1 MRGRTNV
8 TQRSGSAPVNGD
20 VKECVV
26 ESGNKISIGDFVSY
40 VPAKDEYY
48 ISDDGSLLSN
58 MTPVKIGSYFLYLS
72 NNKLYAFS
80 LVNGVMV
87 LSRKYDTYVLTEM
100 AIYNNYIFCI
110 ARNGTSSTNY
120 TYSIIKLKF
129 ENGNFEKVNDVNLTG
144 RYVWGISVNSN
155 YNYVIAIGFENRKR
169 GTTSYYDPYFH
180 AEVFKIEDMLKI
192 EGFSEV
198 SLGSKYVFALANV
211 CCSNNK
217 IYAFCSGNNSY
228 TPTYTTYC
236 VEVVIDINFVSKTIG
251 IDFIIGT
258 DYARFNSGFSNN
270 CVIPV
275 GIFGSKIC
283 YIYKYSNDYLR
294 YLVFDVESLSFSSN
308 KALVSIRSGYIFKG
322 SNYDGFFVLNYYSS
336 DSSNSSPKNTFAS
349 VKFNSDTGELVFIGS
364 LGNVF
369 GEVQANGL
377 IIYDNY
383 TIYEIGSIKGSDTK
397 ERKLIISKD
406 GTEIHQDVDKDRV
419 KSYSGSSIGFAKTGG
434 SAGETIQVY
443 VPYES

>member
-8 TQRSGSAPVNGD
+8 TQRSGSAQVNGD
-20 VKECVV
+20 VKECVI
-26 ESGNKISIGDFVSY
+26 EAGNTISIGDFVSY

-48 ISDDGSLLSN
+48 ISDDGPLLSN
-58 MTPVKIGSYFLYLS
+58 MTPVKVGSYFLYLS

-80 LVNGVMV
+80 LVNGIMV
-87 LSRKYDTYVLTEM
+87 LSQKYDTYVLTEM

-110 ARNGTSSTNY
+110 VRNGTSSVNY

-144 RYVWGISVNSN
+144 RCVWGISVNSN

-169 GTTSYYDPYFH
+169 GTTSYYDSYFH
-180 AEVFKIEDMLKI
+180 AEIFNIEDMSNI

-198 SLGSKYVFALANV
+198 KLGSKFVFALANV
-211 CCSNNK
+211 VCSDNK
-217 IYAFCSGNNSY
+217 IYAFCSGNDSY
-228 TPTYTTYC
+228 STNPIHYC

-251 IDFIIGT
+251 INFIIGT
-258 DYARFNSGFSNN
+258 GYAKFNSGISNN
-270 CVIPV
+270 FVIPI

-283 YIYKYSNDYLR
+283 YIYRYSYTELR

-308 KALVSIRSGYIFKG
+308 KALVSISSGYTFKG
-322 SNYDGFFVLNYYSS
+322 SNYDGFFVLNYYSGDTS
-336 DSSNSSPKNTFAS
+336 ISSPKNTFAS
-349 VKFNSDTGELVFIGS
+349 VKFDIDTGELVFIGS

-369 GEVQANGL
+369 EEVQAYGL
-377 IIYDNY
+377 IIYNNY
-383 TIYEIGSIKGSDTK
+383 TIYEIGSIRGSDTK
-397 ERKLIISKD
+397 ERKLIISQD
-406 GTEIHQDVDKDRV
+406 GTEIQNAVDKDKV

-434 SAGETIQVY
+434 SAGETIEVY

>member
-58 MTPVKIGSYFLYLS
+58 MTPVKVGSYFLYLS

-80 LVNGVMV
+80 LVNGIMV
-87 LSRKYDTYVLTEM
+87 LSQKYDAYVLTEM

-110 ARNGTSSTNY
+110 VRNGTSSANY

-169 GTTSYYDPYFH
+169 GTTSNYDSYFH
-180 AEVFKIEDMLKI
+180 AEIFNIEDMSNI

-198 SLGSKYVFALANV
+198 KLGSKFVFALANV
-211 CCSNNK
+211 DCSDNK

-228 TPTYTTYC
+228 SPNTTHYC
-236 VEVVIDINFVSKTIG
+236 VEVVIDINFVSKTID
-251 IDFIIGT
+251 INFIMGT
-258 DYARFNSGFSNN
+258 GYARFDSGFSNN
-270 CVIPV
+270 CVIPI

-283 YIYKYSNDYLR
+283 YIYRYDRTDLR

-308 KALVSIRSGYIFKG
+308 KALVSTSPNYIFKG
-322 SNYDGFFVLNYYSS
+322 SNYDEFFVLNYYSS
-336 DSSNSSPKNTFAS
+336 DTSVSSPKNTFAS
-349 VKFNSDTGELVFIGS
+349 VKFDIDTSELVFIGS

-369 GEVQANGL
+369 GEIQAIGL

-383 TIYEIGSIKGSDTK
+383 TIYEIGSINSSDTK

-406 GTEIHQDVDKDRV
+406 GTEIKQDVDKDKV

-434 SAGETIQVY
+434 SAGETIEVY

>member
-58 MTPVKIGSYFLYLS
+58 MTPVKVGSYFLYLS

-80 LVNGVMV
+80 LVNGIMV
-87 LSRKYDTYVLTEM
+87 LSQKYDAYVLVEM

-110 ARNGTSSTNY
+110 VRNGTSSANY

-169 GTTSYYDPYFH
+169 GTTSNYDSYFH
-180 AEVFKIEDMLKI
+180 AEIFNIEDMSNI

-198 SLGSKYVFALANV
+198 ELGSKFVFALANV
-211 CCSNNK
+211 DCSDNK

-228 TPTYTTYC
+228 SPNTTHYC
-236 VEVVIDINFVSKTIG
+236 VEVVIDINFVSKTID
-251 IDFIIGT
+251 INFIMGT
-258 DYARFNSGFSNN
+258 GYARFDSGFSNN
-270 CVIPV
+270 CVIPI

-283 YIYKYSNDYLR
+283 YIYRYDRTDLR

-308 KALVSIRSGYIFKG
+308 KALVSTSPNYIFKG
-322 SNYDGFFVLNYYSS
+322 SNYDEFFVLNYYSS
-336 DSSNSSPKNTFAS
+336 DTSVSSPKNTFAS
-349 VKFNSDTGELVFIGS
+349 VKFDIDTSELVFIGS

-369 GEVQANGL
+369 GEIQAIGL

-383 TIYEIGSIKGSDTK
+383 TIYEIGSINSSDTK

-406 GTEIHQDVDKDRV
+406 GTEIKQDVDKDKV

-434 SAGETIQVY
+434 SAGETIEVY

>member
-8 TQRSGSAPVNGD
+8 TQRSGAAQVNGD
-20 VKECVV
+20 VKECVI
-26 ESGNKISIGDFVSY
+26 EAGNTISIGDFVSY

-58 MTPVKIGSYFLYLS
+58 MTPVKVGSYFLYLS

-80 LVNGVMV
+80 LVNGIMV
-87 LSRKYDTYVLTEM
+87 LSKKYDAYVLTEM

-110 ARNGTSSTNY
+110 ARNESSSTNY

-129 ENGNFEKVNDVNLTG
+129 ENGNFEKVNDINLTG
-144 RYVWGISVNSN
+144 RYVWGISVNLN

-192 EGFSEV
+192 DGFSEV
-198 SLGSKYVFALANV
+198 SLNSEYVFALGNV
-211 CCSNNK
+211 VCKGDK
-217 IYAFCSGNNSY
+217 IYAFCSGNDQY
-228 TPTYTTYC
+228 TPYQTTYA
-236 VEVVIDINFVSKTIG
+236 VEVVIDIDFVGKTIDVSFVKNIKG
-251 IDFIIGT
+251 FKSGYDN
-258 DYARFNSGFSNN
+258 NSI
-270 CVIPV
+270 IPV
-275 GIFGSKIC
+275 GIFENKIC
-283 YIYKYSNDYLR
+283 YIYRYSHTELR
-294 YLVFDVESLSFSSN
+294 YLVFDINTLSFSSDKTLVN
-308 KALVSIRSGYIFKG
+308 KSSGYLFKG
-322 SNYDGFFVLNYYSS
+322 SNYDGFFILNYYSY
-336 DSSNSSPKNTFAS
+336 DTSNSSTKNTFAS
-349 VKFNSDTGELVFIGS
+349 VKFNPDTSELVFIGS

-369 GEVQANGL
+369 GEVQASGL

-383 TIYEIGSIKGSDTK
+383 TIYEIGSINSSDTK
-397 ERKLIISKD
+397 ERKLIISQD
-406 GTEIHQDVDKDRV
+406 GTEIQNAVDKDKV

-434 SAGETIQVY
+434 SAGQTIEVY

>member
-8 TQRSGSAPVNGD
+8 TQRSGSAQVNGD
-20 VKECVV
+20 VKECVI
-26 ESGNKISIGDFVSY
+26 EAGNTISIGDFVSY

-58 MTPVKIGSYFLYLS
+58 MTPVKVGSYFLYLS

-87 LSRKYDTYVLTEM
+87 LSKKYDAYVLTEM

-110 ARNGTSSTNY
+110 VRNGTSSANY

-144 RYVWGISVNSN
+144 RYVWGISINSN
-155 YNYVIAIGFENRKR
+155 YNYVIAIGFENRRR
-169 GTTSYYDPYFH
+169 GTTSYYDSYFH
-180 AEVFKIEDMLKI
+180 AEIFNIEDMSNI

-198 SLGSKYVFALANV
+198 KLGSKFVFALANV
-211 CCSNNK
+211 DCSDNK

-228 TPTYTTYC
+228 SPNTTHYC
-236 VEVVIDINFVSKTIG
+236 VEVVIDINFVSKTID
-251 IDFIIGT
+251 INFIMGT
-258 DYARFNSGFSNN
+258 GDARFNSGFSNN
-270 CVIPV
+270 SVIPI

-283 YIYKYSNDYLR
+283 YIYRYDRTDLR

-308 KALVSIRSGYIFKG
+308 KALVSTSSNYIFKG

-336 DSSNSSPKNTFAS
+336 DTSVSSPENTFAS
-349 VKFNSDTGELVFIGS
+349 VKFDIDTSELVFIGS

-369 GEVQANGL
+369 GEVQASGL

-383 TIYEIGSIKGSDTK
+383 TIYEIGSINSSDTK

-406 GTEIHQDVDKDRV
+406 GTEIKQDVDKDKVR
-419 KSYSGSSIGFAKTGG
+419 SYSGSSIGFAKTGG
-434 SAGETIQVY
+434 SAGQTIEVY

>member
-87 LSRKYDTYVLTEM
+87 LSRKYDAYVLTEM

-110 ARNGTSSTNY
+110 ARNGTSSSNY

-169 GTTSYYDPYFH
+169 GTTSYYDSYFH
-180 AEVFKIEDMLKI
+180 AEIFNIEDMLKI

-198 SLGSKYVFALANV
+198 KLGSKFVFALANV
-211 CCSNNK
+211 DCSNNK

-228 TPTYTTYC
+228 PTSTYYC

-251 IDFIIGT
+251 INFIMGT
-258 DYARFNSGFSNN
+258 GYAQFNSGFSNN
-270 CVIPV
+270 CVIPI

-283 YIYKYSNDYLR
+283 YIYRYSYTELR

-308 KALVSIRSGYIFKG
+308 KTLVSIRNGYTFKG

-336 DSSNSSPKNTFAS
+336 DTSISSPKNTFAS
-349 VKFNSDTGELVFIGS
+349 VKFDIDTGELVFIGS

-369 GEVQANGL
+369 EEVQASGL

-383 TIYEIGSIKGSDTK
+383 TIYEIGSINGSDTK
-397 ERKLIISKD
+397 ERKLIISQD
-406 GTEIHQDVDKDRV
+406 GTEIKQDVDKDKVR
-419 KSYSGSSIGFAKTGG
+419 SYSGSSIGFAKTGG